1 MIPSV
6 YFDAALFLQLNFSY
20 LIFSLSA
27 IYSDFTTLYISI
39 LSFEFLSFSILS
51 KNKHHNIYI
60 IVYPK
65 KQMGF
70 FFPLLNK

>member
-39 LSFEFLSFSILS
+39 LISDFQ
-51 KNKHHNIYI
+51 
-60 IVYPK
+60 YPVMSLIAYLIK
-65 KQMGF
+65 I
-70 FFPLLNK
+70 N